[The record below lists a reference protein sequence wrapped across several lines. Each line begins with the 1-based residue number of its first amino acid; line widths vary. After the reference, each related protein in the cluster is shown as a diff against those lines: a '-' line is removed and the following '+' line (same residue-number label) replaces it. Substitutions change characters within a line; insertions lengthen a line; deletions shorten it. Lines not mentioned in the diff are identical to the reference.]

1 MNICIQKCS
10 PTVCVLIVSCEKSI
24 NVAACVNATD
34 CSEFEFEL
42 NGLAMKCKYR
52 VRWFYSKGALLVLF
66 WLLLITFVII
76 SMMSVLPSIKY
87 STDGYWIYGVLL
99 LLSILTVPL
108 TGWLADTKFGNYKV
122 VRFGVLLLF
131 LATVFN
137 CFYHLI
143 APFVGNALVLK
154 LFLFLIYV
162 FFIVGGVGCSLV
174 LFQLGMDQM
183 PDASSSSISS
193 FITWFVCCA
202 VLGSD
207 LSDILYTLKVYCLD
221 VSLRTNYQQ
230 VWSLFLVLSL
240 SCVLISDFCLSKNW
254 LIIEPKSPNSLRT
267 IYQVLKFAAKHKT
280 PLNRSAL
287 TYWEEDIPSR
297 MDLGKSRYGGP
308 FTTEQVE
315 DVKTMFRIFLVGLSL
330 MVIGLSTSLHP
341 HDFDIPSGLNICNA
355 QIVRLFSYNENLC
368 FILWTL
374 LHEFLIFP
382 LLRDRLPSILKRIG
396 IASFL
401 FVVVSLICLILKLI
415 NYHFEGGLIAID
427 WTVSVLYRIMQ
438 GLITQT
444 FATSVVEFI
453 CSQSPYSMRG
463 LLTACIAILVT
474 LSLILSSGTNSL
486 LEKYTCEASGCFPVS
501 WCVKVTL
508 SSIGLIFYCVVAR
521 RYKRRVR
528 GDGYFAQT
536 IVEEVYD
543 RYLTPRDN

>member
-1 MNICIQKCS
+1 MLKVFPS
-10 PTVCVLIVSCEKSI
+10 P
-24 NVAACVNATD
+24 
-34 CSEFEFEL
+34 
-42 NGLAMKCKYR
+42 
-52 VRWFYSKGALLVLF
+52 
-66 WLLLITFVII
+66 
-76 SMMSVLPSIKY
+76 
-87 STDGYWIYGVLL
+87 STTLTNDLYTWMYGVLL
-99 LLSILTVPL
+99 ILSLLVGPL
-108 TGWLADTKFGNYKV
+108 AGWLADAKFGNYKV
-122 VRFGVLLLF
+122 VRFGVWLLF
-131 LATVFN
+131 LATVLN
-137 CFYHLI
+137 CFYYLI
-143 APFVGNALVLK
+143 ADNTLALRLLLFVIYI
-154 LFLFLIYV
+154 LFIA
-162 FFIVGGVGCSLV
+162 GCVSSFLV
-174 LFQLGMDQM
+174 LFQLGMDQL

-193 FITWFVCCA
+193 YITWFACSGI
-202 VLGSD
+202 LGAYCSNF
-207 LSDILYTLKVYCLD
+207 LSTLKLFCLQD
-221 VSLRTNYQQ
+221 VSWYSNYQQ
-230 VWSLFLVLSL
+230 VWSLLLVLSL
-240 SCVLISDFCLSKNW
+240 SCVLISDFCLSRKW

-267 IYQVLKFAAKHKT
+267 IYQVLKFATKHKA

-330 MVIGLSTSLHP
+330 MVIGLSISLHP
-341 HDFDIPSGLNICNA
+341 KYFDIPSGLNICNSH
-355 QIVRLFSYNENLC
+355 IVRSFSYNVNLC

-401 FVVVSLICLILKLI
+401 FVVVSLICLILSLI
-415 NYHFEGGLIAID
+415 NYHFEGSLIAID
-427 WTVSVLYRIMQ
+427 WTVFVLYRSMQ

-444 FATSVVEFI
+444 FATSALEFI

-463 LLTACIAILVT
+463 LLTACIAVLV
-474 LSLILSSGTNSL
+474 SLSSVFGFGTRLL
-486 LEKYTCEASGCFPVS
+486 LEKYTCEASCCFPVS

-543 RYLTPRDN
+543 RYLTPRDS

>member
-1 MNICIQKCS
+1 M
-10 PTVCVLIVSCEKSI
+10 
-24 NVAACVNATD
+24 
-34 CSEFEFEL
+34 
-42 NGLAMKCKYR
+42 
-52 VRWFYSKGALLVLF
+52 
-66 WLLLITFVII
+66 
-76 SMMSVLPSIKY
+76 
-87 STDGYWIYGVLL
+87 YGVLL
-99 LLSILTVPL
+99 LLLILTVPL
-108 TGWLADTKFGNYKV
+108 TGWLADAKFGNYKV

-162 FFIVGGVGCSLV
+162 FLIIGCVGCSLV

-193 FITWFVCCA
+193 FITWFVYCA
-202 VLGSD
+202 ILGSY
-207 LSDILYTLKVYCLD
+207 LSNVLYTLKVDCLD
-221 VSLRTNYQQ
+221 VSLYTNYQQ
-230 VWSLFLVLSL
+230 VWSLLLVLSL

-267 IYQVLKFAAKHKT
+267 IYQVLKFAAKHKA

-287 TYWEEDIPSR
+287 TAYWEEDIPSR
-297 MDLGKSRYGGP
+297 VDLGKSRYGGP

-330 MVIGLSTSLHP
+330 MVIGLPISLHP
-341 HDFDIPSGLNICNA
+341 HNVDIPSGLNICNSH
-355 QIVRLFSYNENLC
+355 IVRSFSYNVNLC
-368 FILWTL
+368 FIVWTL

-401 FVVVSLICLILKLI
+401 FVVISLICLILSLI

-427 WTVSVLYRIMQ
+427 WTVSVLYGSMQ

-444 FATSVVEFI
+444 FTTSVLEFL

-463 LLTACIAILVT
+463 LLTACIAVLIIL
-474 LSLILSSGTNSL
+474 SSILSSGTTFL
-486 LEKYTCEASGCFPVS
+486 LKKYYTCEASLCFPVS

-508 SSIGLIFYCVVAR
+508 SSIGLIFYCVMAR

>member
-1 MNICIQKCS
+1 MLKVFPS
-10 PTVCVLIVSCEKSI
+10 SSTTLTDDLYTWMYDVLLILS
-24 NVAACVNATD
+24 
-34 CSEFEFEL
+34 
-42 NGLAMKCKYR
+42 
-52 VRWFYSKGALLVLF
+52 LLV
-66 WLLLITFVII
+66 
-76 SMMSVLPSIKY
+76 
-87 STDGYWIYGVLL
+87 G
-99 LLSILTVPL
+99 PL
-108 TGWLADTKFGNYKV
+108 AGWLADAKFGNYKV
-122 VRFGVLLLF
+122 VRFGVWLLF
-131 LATVFN
+131 LATVLN
-137 CFYHLI
+137 CFYYLI
-143 APFVGNALVLK
+143 ADNTLVLR
-154 LFLFLIYV
+154 LFLFVIYIL
-162 FFIVGGVGCSLV
+162 FIAGCVSSILV
-174 LFQLGMDQM
+174 LFQLGMDQL

-193 FITWFVCCA
+193 YITWFICSGI
-202 VLGSD
+202 LGAYFSNF
-207 LSDILYTLKVYCLD
+207 LYTLKVDCLD
-221 VSLRTNYQQ
+221 VSWYSNYQQ
-230 VWSLFLVLSL
+230 VWSLLLVLSL
-240 SCVLISDFCLSKNW
+240 SCVLISDFCFSRKW

-267 IYQVLKFAAKHKT
+267 VYQVLKFAAKHKA

-330 MVIGLSTSLHP
+330 MVIGLPISLNP
-341 HDFDIPSGLNICNA
+341 GYFDIPSGLNICNLH
-355 QIVRLFSYNENLC
+355 IVRSFSYDEVWC
-368 FILWTL
+368 FIVWTL
-374 LHEFLIFP
+374 LHEFVIFP

-401 FVVVSLICLILKLI
+401 FFVISLICLILKLI
-415 NYHFEGGLIAID
+415 NYHFEGSLIAID
-427 WTVSVLYRIMQ
+427 WIVSVLHGSMQ

-463 LLTACIAILVT
+463 LLTACIAVLV
-474 LSLILSSGTNSL
+474 SLSSVFGFGMTLL
-486 LEKYTCEASGCFPVS
+486 LEKYTYEGSCCFPVS

-543 RYLTPRDN
+543 RYLTPRDS

>member
-1 MNICIQKCS
+1 
-10 PTVCVLIVSCEKSI
+10 
-24 NVAACVNATD
+24 
-34 CSEFEFEL
+34 
-42 NGLAMKCKYR
+42 MKCKYR
-52 VRWFYSKGALLVLF
+52 MRWFYSKGALLVLF
-66 WLLLITFVII
+66 WLLLVTFVII
-76 SMMSVLPSIKY
+76 SMMSVLPSTKY
-87 STDGYWIYGVLL
+87 STDGYWVYGASL

-108 TGWLADTKFGNYKV
+108 TGWLADAKFGNYKV
-122 VRFGVLLLF
+122 VRFGVWLLF

-137 CFYHLI
+137 CVYNLI
-143 APFVGNALVLK
+143 APFVGNTLVLRSFVFVIYSS
-154 LFLFLIYV
+154 FL
-162 FFIVGGVGCSLV
+162 VGGVGCSLV

-193 FITWFVCCA
+193 FITWFVYCA
-202 VLGSD
+202 ILGSY
-207 LSDILYTLKVYCLD
+207 LSNVLYTLKVDCLD
-221 VSLRTNYQQ
+221 DSLFTNYQQ
-230 VWSLFLVLSL
+230 VWSLLLVLSL

-267 IYQVLKFAAKHKT
+267 IYQVLKFAAKHKA

-287 TYWEEDIPSR
+287 TYWEEDMPSR
-297 MDLGKSRYGGP
+297 VDLGKSRYGGP

-315 DVKTMFRIFLVGLSL
+315 DVKTMFRIFLVRLSL
-330 MVIGLSTSLHP
+330 MVIGLSTLHP
-341 HDFDIPSGLNICNA
+341 YYIDIPSGLNKCNSN
-355 QIVRLFSYNENLC
+355 IVRSFSFNVSLC

-401 FVVVSLICLILKLI
+401 FVVVSLICLILSLI

-427 WTVSVLYRIMQ
+427 WTVFALYGSMQ

-444 FATSVVEFI
+444 FATSALEFI

-463 LLTACIAILVT
+463 LLTACIAVLVI
-474 LSLILSSGTNSL
+474 SSSIFSSGTTFL
-486 LEKYTCEASGCFPVS
+486 LEKYTCEASCCFPIS
-501 WCVKVTL
+501 WCVEVTL